1 MNLQIMNADR
11 YAAYF
16 ICLGCGA
23 RMVLSKAE
31 PPIYA
36 DLDGEPFRAYYCPT
50 CAAALMNAKT
60 SDPEA

>member
-16 ICLGCGA
+16 ICLGCGK

-36 DLDGEPFRAYYCPT
+36 DLDGEPFRAYYCPA
-50 CAAALMNAKT
+50 CVAAVLRAKT